1 MGVVIKLSTV
11 GCMLIEGN
19 RLYLAFVITKR
30 KYTSDCVVGADDWMQ
45 CQVEMLEAQHSSE
58 GPFEQSEH
66 FLEGICPI
74 PGHVLACETSK
85 RGHHVDN
92 KSSVKVGKSKEGL
105 DVLDTSRHWPILDN
119 LNL

>member
-1 MGVVIKLSTV
+1 MP
-11 GCMLIEGN
+11 
-19 RLYLAFVITKR
+19 
-30 KYTSDCVVGADDWMQ
+30 
-45 CQVEMLEAQHSSE
+45 EAQCSSE

-66 FLEGICPI
+66 FLAGICPI

-85 RGHHVDN
+85 RDCHVDN

-105 DVLDTSRHWPILDN
+105 DVLDALRHWPILDN